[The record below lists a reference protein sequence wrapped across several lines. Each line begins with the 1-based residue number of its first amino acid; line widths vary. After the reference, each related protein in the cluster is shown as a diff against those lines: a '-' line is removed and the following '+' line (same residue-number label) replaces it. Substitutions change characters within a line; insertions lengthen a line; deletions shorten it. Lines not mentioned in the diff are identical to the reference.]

1 MASGLVAPMG
11 EDGKLVTKTDSGNS
25 ITKKSK
31 NNNIVDSDT
40 FLTLLVAE
48 MQNQD
53 PLEPTS
59 NTEWV
64 SQYATFTQVQQ
75 LSEMGNAMDQL
86 RANSMVGKEVV
97 MKVTNEST
105 GEVSYKDGV
114 VEYVLTEN
122 GKTMLVIDGDKY
134 SIDDLDSVLSDE
146 YSEALGKYRE
156 WTAKFSALPSLQF
169 VDKQY
174 EGALRE
180 LFDDYYAMD
189 DYQKNFMQKY
199 AGDYMDSFKQYLAKL
214 QLYGIE
220 FEEPSED
227 TEDSATLD
235 DILDN
240 FNKKMDEIL
249 EKLGSLAEAQS
260 SGGSSSEAAGDSET
274 ADGAESVEGNAGGNV
289 DSAENVEGNASSDA
303 DSTDVAEEA
312 GNAGTTSEA
321 GSTESVEDDL
331 EGDDG
336 SAEERDDN
344 TAQEE

>member
-1 MASGLVAPMG
+1 MASGLVAPIDDEG
-11 EDGKLVTKTDSGNS
+11 NIVTKTDSGNS
-25 ITKKSK
+25 LTKRGKGG
-31 NNNIVDSDT
+31 NVVDSDT

-97 MKVTNEST
+97 MKVTNEAT

-114 VEYVLTEN
+114 VEYVLVEN
-122 GKTMLVIDGDKY
+122 GKTMLVIDGEKY

-156 WTAKFSALPSLQF
+156 WTAKLSALPSLQF
-169 VDKQY
+169 VTEQY
-174 EGALRE
+174 EGALKE

-189 DYQKNFMQKY
+189 DYQQKFMQQY
-199 AGDYMDSFKQYLAKL
+199 AGDDLALFQQYLAKM

-220 FEEPSED
+220 FEEPD
-227 TEDSATLD
+227 KDAADKATTLD
-235 DILDN
+235 DILDS
-240 FNKKMDEIL
+240 FNKKMDDIL
-249 EKLGSLAEAQS
+249 EKLGSLT
-260 SGGSSSEAAGDSET
+260 GT
-274 ADGAESVEGNAGGNV
+274 
-289 DSAENVEGNASSDA
+289 
-303 DSTDVAEEA
+303 DSTDDVENDEGGDGEDTGDTEDVENPEDSKEA
-312 GNAGTTSEA
+312 GGTA
-321 GSTESVEDDL
+321 
-331 EGDDG
+331 
-336 SAEERDDN
+336 
-344 TAQEE
+344 

>member
-1 MASGLVAPMG
+1 MAGLMAPVDDKG
-11 EDGKLVTKTDSGNS
+11 NLVTHTESGDSL
-25 ITKKSK
+25 TKKGK
-31 NNNIVDSDT
+31 NNNVVDSDT

-97 MKVTNEST
+97 MKVTSEST

-114 VEYVLTEN
+114 VEYVLVEN

-146 YSEALGKYRE
+146 YSKALGKYRE

-169 VDKQY
+169 VNEQY
-174 EGALRE
+174 EGALKE

-189 DYQKNFMQKY
+189 DYQKSFMEKY
-199 AGDYMDSFKQYLAKL
+199 AADYLDLFQQYLAKL

-220 FEEPSED
+220 FEAPSGEEED
-227 TEDSATLD
+227 KATLD
-235 DILDN
+235 DILDS
-240 FNKKMDEIL
+240 FNQKMDEIL
-249 EKLGSLAEAQS
+249 EKLGSLSAAGG
-260 SGGSSSEAAGDSET
+260 SGGSSSGASGGSSGVDDTEAAGGPEAEKPAET
-274 ADGAESVEGNAGGNV
+274 EDAAGKEEE
-289 DSAENVEGNASSDA
+289 SAE
-303 DSTDVAEEA
+303 
-312 GNAGTTSEA
+312 
-321 GSTESVEDDL
+321 
-331 EGDDG
+331 
-336 SAEERDDN
+336 
-344 TAQEE
+344 QEEQIKQAILNTPTKEFKTQ

>member
-1 MASGLVAPMG
+1 MAGLIAPVDDKG
-11 EDGKLVTKTDSGNS
+11 NLVTKTESGDSL
-25 ITKKSK
+25 TKKGK

-97 MKVTNEST
+97 MKVTSEST
-105 GEVSYKDGV
+105 GEVSYKDGI
-114 VEYVLTEN
+114 VEYVLVEN

-156 WTAKFSALPSLQF
+156 WKAKFSALPSLQF
-169 VDKQY
+169 VNDQY
-174 EGALRE
+174 EGALKE

-189 DYQKNFMQKY
+189 DYQKSFMEKY
-199 AGDYMDSFKQYLAKL
+199 AADYLDLFQQYLAKL

-220 FEEPSED
+220 FETPSGEEED
-227 TEDSATLD
+227 KTTLD

-240 FNKKMDEIL
+240 FNQKMDEIL
-249 EKLGSLAEAQS
+249 EKLGSLSAAGGSGESS
-260 SGGSSSEAAGDSET
+260 SGAEGSDSVGGDAGSTGD
-274 ADGAESVEGNAGGNV
+274 
-289 DSAENVEGNASSDA
+289 AENVENAGGTGNTGSADETEGSEKADGTNEENNVDSIPKTEDSSENNDEDLENNPENDTVTGDGGNA
-303 DSTDVAEEA
+303 
-312 GNAGTTSEA
+312 
-321 GSTESVEDDL
+321 
-331 EGDDG
+331 
-336 SAEERDDN
+336 
-344 TAQEE
+344 

>member
-1 MASGLVAPMG
+1 MAGLMAPVDDKG
-11 EDGKLVTKTDSGNS
+11 NLVTHTESGDSL
-25 ITKKSK
+25 TKKGK
-31 NNNIVDSDT
+31 NNNVVDSDT

-97 MKVTNEST
+97 MKVTSEST

-114 VEYVLTEN
+114 VEYVLVEN

-146 YSEALGKYRE
+146 YSKALGKYRE

-169 VDKQY
+169 VNEQY
-174 EGALRE
+174 EGALKE

-189 DYQKNFMQKY
+189 DYQKSFMEKY
-199 AGDYMDSFKQYLAKL
+199 AADYLDLFQQYLAKL

-220 FEEPSED
+220 FEAPSGEEED
-227 TEDSATLD
+227 KATLD
-235 DILDN
+235 DILDS
-240 FNKKMDEIL
+240 FNQKMDEIL
-249 EKLGSLAEAQS
+249 EKLGSLSAA
-260 SGGSSSEAAGDSET
+260 GGSGSS
-274 ADGAESVEGNAGGNV
+274 
-289 DSAENVEGNASSDA
+289 
-303 DSTDVAEEA
+303 
-312 GNAGTTSEA
+312 
-321 GSTESVEDDL
+321 
-331 EGDDG
+331 DG
-336 SAEERDDN
+336 SAAAGSAEAGDTNTEKPEDPIVPDPSEKPDDKVDEDKDKDEPAGGENPDDN
-344 TAQEE
+344 TTGDANHRTGDGE

>member
-1 MASGLVAPMG
+1 MAGLMAPVDDKG
-11 EDGKLVTKTDSGNS
+11 NLVTKTDSGDS
-25 ITKKSK
+25 LTKKAK
-31 NNNIVDSDT
+31 NNNVVDSDT

-97 MKVTNEST
+97 MKVTNAST

-114 VEYVLTEN
+114 VEYVLVEN

-169 VDKQY
+169 VNEQY
-174 EGALRE
+174 EGALKE

-189 DYQKNFMQKY
+189 DYQKSFMEKY
-199 AGDYMDSFKQYLAKL
+199 AADYLDLFQQYLAKL

-220 FEEPSED
+220 FEAPSGEEED
-227 TEDSATLD
+227 KTTLD
-235 DILDN
+235 DILDS
-240 FNKKMDEIL
+240 FNQKMDEIL
-249 EKLGSLAEAQS
+249 EKLGSLS
-260 SGGSSSEAAGDSET
+260 AAGDSGESGSDT
-274 ADGAESVEGNAGGNV
+274 EDSGSVSGDVDGAGDAEKVGNADGTGNTGGADETKQDEGAAEQSQVI
-289 DSAENVEGNASSDA
+289 
-303 DSTDVAEEA
+303 TEA
-312 GNAGTTSEA
+312 TFKR
-321 GSTESVEDDL
+321 V
-331 EGDDG
+331 
-336 SAEERDDN
+336 
-344 TAQEE
+344 